1 LRREKLI
8 DPGLAGQVA
17 LVTGANNPL
26 GIGAAVARALA
37 AQGAAVFLASY
48 RPPTGLTPAQIDE
61 ARKAGEP
68 GPRLYEALQQQPSE
82 PVAKDIESRGGRTAW
97 LEADLAAPA
106 GVPALFDACEA
117 RLGPVDILVSNH
129 AYWLPETFDPAAVT
143 REGYGVH
150 PATDAIMDV
159 HYAVN
164 TRAPAL
170 LMVEY
175 LKRYLKRGA
184 KRGRIINVSTDA
196 ADAHAAAASYAASK
210 HALESY
216 SRTAAHELGKY
227 GITVNIV
234 APGPVQ
240 TGWLGPHEE
249 KAIGHRTPL
258 GRVGRPEDIADVVV
272 FLASEQAR
280 WLTGQLIYAGGG
292 WKMHQ

>member
-1 LRREKLI
+1 LI
-8 DPGLAGQVA
+8 DPGLTGQVA

-26 GIGAAVARALA
+26 GIGAAAARALA
-37 AQGAAVFLASY
+37 AQGVAVFLASH
-48 RPPTGLTPAQIDE
+48 RPPSALKPGEVEE
-61 ARKAGEP
+61 ARQSGRP
-68 GPRLYEALQQQPSE
+68 GPRLYEALQQQPPELVSR
-82 PVAKDIESRGGRTAW
+82 DIESRGGRAAW

-129 AYWLPETFDPAAVT
+129 AYWLPETFDPASAT

-150 PATDAIMDV
+150 LTTDAIMDV

-170 LMVEY
+170 LMEEF
-175 LKRYLKRGA
+175 LRRYLKRGA

-216 SRTAAHELGKY
+216 SRTAAYELGKY

-240 TGWLGPHEE
+240 TGWLGPDEE
-249 KAIGHRTPL
+249 RAIGHRTPL
-258 GRVGRPEDIADVVV
+258 GRVGRPEDIADVIV
-272 FLASEQAR
+272 FLASEQAH
-280 WLTGQLIYAGGG
+280 WLTGQLVYVGGG

>member
-1 LRREKLI
+1 MI
-8 DPGLAGQVA
+8 DPQLKGQVA

-26 GIGAAVARALA
+26 GIGAAAARALA
-37 AQGAAVFLASY
+37 ARGVAVFLASY
-48 RPPTGLTPAQIDE
+48 RPATALTPAQVEE
-61 ARKAGEP
+61 ARKGGEP
-68 GPRLYEALQQQPSE
+68 GQRLYEALQQLP
-82 PVAKDIESRGGRTAW
+82 PDVVLKDIESRGGRAAS
-97 LEADLAAPA
+97 LEIDLAAPA
-106 GVPALFDACEA
+106 AVPALFNACEA
-117 RLGPVDILVSNH
+117 GLGPVDILVSNH
-129 AYWLPETFDPAAVT
+129 AYWLPETFDPAAVS

-150 PATDAIMDV
+150 LAADAIMDV

-170 LMVEY
+170 LMEEY
-175 LKRYLKRGA
+175 LRRYLKRGA

-216 SRTAAHELGKY
+216 SRTAAYELGKY

-240 TGWLGPHEE
+240 TGWLDPNEE
-249 KAIGHRTPL
+249 TIIGLKTPL
-258 GRVGRPEDIADVVV
+258 GRVGRPEDIADVIV
-272 FLASEQAR
+272 FLASDQAR
-280 WLTGQLIYAGGG
+280 WLTGQLLYVGGG